1 MVRKK
6 LMALFTAALLLSSAA
21 LTGCGGASSGGAA
34 SSAGGGEAA
43 SAAADKAGSD
53 TAGAASEAGA
63 DTAGAASEAAGAAE
77 TTGSGEAKHLNAS
90 IYWFGDSLDPAHDW
104 DGWTTC
110 RCGITENLVTIND
123 KYELVPQ
130 LSDTWEQKDNKT
142 WVMHIRDGVTFHNG
156 KAVDG
161 AAVKASFDRVIAE
174 NPDRAVDAKID
185 SITADGQTVTF
196 VTTEPYGAFLAQI
209 TEPLWSVIDVDAGT
223 DIASAPVGT
232 GPFAVTDF
240 EVNTVVELEKYADYW
255 NGASAIDTVTVTL
268 IEDDSTRGLA
278 LQSGEQDLIQR
289 CTSTDL
295 PTFQNDSNYTVLD
308 TQGARI
314 RILLINHKNEFLS
327 DVNVRKAFA
336 SAIDY
341 ETLVSLLGDIV
352 TIAGAPYPASAPYG
366 YDSLDKQT
374 FDLAAAKDL
383 LKKAG
388 YEDGD
393 GNGYVEKDG
402 KELKLE
408 VAYSN
413 ADYTTTLEAVQSM
426 VKEAGINLSLSMMDS
441 VSEIESAGNFDLI
454 LTNWQALSTGD
465 PQWFLDNL
473 YRSDASN
480 NCTGYASK
488 DIDKMCND
496 LTLAFDQ
503 KDRQNIVIEAQKIL
517 LADCASVWLTGEKNF
532 VLMNSKVKN
541 VTGYPIDYYF
551 LDNGITID

>member
-1 MVRKK
+1 
-6 LMALFTAALLLSSAA
+6 MALFTATLLLASAA
-21 LTGCGGASSGGAA
+21 LTGCGGGASSGGAA
-34 SSAGGGEAA
+34 STAGGGDTAA
-43 SAAADKAGSD
+43 SAAQD
-53 TAGAASEAGA
+53 TAASKAP
-63 DTAGAASEAAGAAE
+63 AASEAAGGAEATEAAAE
-77 TTGSGEAKHLNAS
+77 TTDTGEAKHLNAS

-130 LSDTWEQKDNKT
+130 LSDTWEQTDDKT

-161 AAVKASFDRVIAE
+161 AAVKASFERVLAE

-185 SITADGQTVTF
+185 SITADGQNVTF

-223 DIASAPVGT
+223 DFASAPVGT

-240 EVNTVVELEKYADYW
+240 EVNTVVELAKYADYW
-255 NGASAIDTVTVTL
+255 DGASAIDTVTVTL

-295 PTFQNDSNYTVLD
+295 PTFQNDSDYTVLD

-314 RILLINHKNEFLS
+314 RILVINHKNEFLS

-374 FDLAAAKDL
+374 FDLEAAKRL
-383 LKKAG
+383 LKDAG
-388 YEDGD
+388 YEDSD
-393 GNGYVEKDG
+393 GNGYVEKGG
-402 KELKLE
+402 KELALE

-441 VSEIESAGNFDLI
+441 VSEIESAGTFDMI

-473 YRSDASN
+473 YRSDAAN
-480 NCTGYASK
+480 NPTGYASK
-488 DIDKMCND
+488 EIDQFCKD

-503 KDRQNIVIEAQKIL
+503 KDRQNIVIEAQKVL
-517 LADCASVWLTGEKNF
+517 LKDCASVWLTGEKNF

-551 LDNGITID
+551 LDNGITIE